1 MLIMIYN
8 ITISDIYKICIFF
21 FFKTEKDTIKTFK
34 EKNQFVSFSQIQDC
48 KGENDGGS
56 DFSNEIA
63 AMNVG
68 K

>member
-21 FFKTEKDTIKTFK
+21 FFKTQSRHSKK
-34 EKNQFVSFSQIQDC
+34 KNQFVSQIQDC
-48 KGENDGGS
+48 KGEKDGGS